1 MRIGSP
7 TYLLVSISMH
17 VCMLSCFSSAQ
28 HYEGRRQWQPTA
40 VLLPG
45 ESHGR
50 RSLVGCSPWCLK
62 ESDMTEQLHFHFSP
76 SCLGEGNGNPLQ
88 CSCLE
93 NPRDRGGWWAAVY
106 GVAQSQTWLTRLSS
120 SSRHYEI
127 LWTVA
132 LQAPLLDLIY
142 GFIVGEVLSV
152 PSETHVNSLREFW
165 LLIPTYYAKVGI
177 FILHHLV
184 LSVSIFIKHCIILLC
199 VLGQKKAIIHW
210 SQLYW
215 LISIIHWSA
224 GDIIFQKSEQ
234 WGLYLLCF
242 WEVGRI
248 IEFSLF

>member
-1 MRIGSP
+1 
-7 TYLLVSISMH
+7 
-17 VCMLSCFSSAQ
+17 MLSCFSSAR
-28 HYEGRRQWQPTA
+28 HYVGRRQWHPTA

-50 RSLVGCSPWCLK
+50 RILVCYSQWCFK
-62 ESDMTEQLHFHFSP
+62 ESDRTEQLHFHFSL

-93 NPRDRGGWWAAVY
+93 NPRNGGAWWAAVY
-106 GVAQSQTWLTRLSS
+106 GVAQSRTQLTRLSGS

-152 PSETHVNSLREFW
+152 PSETHVNGLREFW

-184 LSVSIFIKHCIILLC
+184 LSLRVYLLNIALSYYVSL
-199 VLGQKKAIIHW
+199 VKKR
-210 SQLYW
+210 QLYIDLNYTDW
-215 LISIIHWSA
+215 
-224 GDIIFQKSEQ
+224 FQ
-234 WGLYLLCF
+234 LYI
-242 WEVGRI
+242 EVQGILYFKRVNNGVYVCSVSGKL
-248 IEFSLF
+248 EE